1 MKQYKHSAGIVALIM
16 VLIVLLSQCISRP
29 RKAPVKD
36 VRGPAYAG
44 AAACMPC
51 HKHIHESYLATAHR
65 NTSAL
70 PSPASIRGSFEPGKN
85 AFHYRPHVKVVME
98 QRNNGLF
105 QVAYMNEMEKQAFP
119 FGVVMGSGRKAQTYL
134 YWYGENVFQL
144 PVSYSV
150 GANSWVN
157 SPSYPANQVRFD
169 RLINIG
175 CFECHGSYI
184 ERKGTQQE
192 GERLVDYFDRRK
204 AIYGMD
210 CERCHGPA
218 AQHVTFHIEHPQEK
232 QAQHMPIYKK
242 LLRQQQL
249 DLCAQC
255 HSGAHTTNH
264 SIFYF
269 TPGDSLGRYFSSAVQ
284 TGTAMANLDVHG
296 NQYQLLTA
304 SRCFTGSKTLSC
316 TSCHNTHVQE
326 RDNLVVLSQRCIS
339 CHNQVAHSFESGL
352 PPKVINSNCI
362 DCHMPALPSHVIS
375 MKEEHK
381 TGANAN
387 LVRTHLIKTYPEVT
401 KRFIDSLKNGLGKQ
415 GAGTLF

>member
-1 MKQYKHSAGIVALIM
+1 MKQYKHSAGIVALI
-16 VLIVLLSQCISRP
+16 VLLIVLLSQCISRP
-29 RKAPVKD
+29 RKAAVKD

-44 AAACMPC
+44 APACMAC

-65 NTSAL
+65 NTSAW
-70 PSPASIRGSFEPGKN
+70 PSPETIKGSFEPGKN
-85 AFHYRPHVKVVME
+85 AFHYRPDVKVVME
-98 QRNNGLF
+98 PRNNGLF
-105 QVAYMNEMEKQAFP
+105 QVVYMNGTEKQAFP

-150 GANSWVN
+150 WANSWVN
-157 SPSYPANQVRFD
+157 SPGYPANQVRFD

-204 AIYGMD
+204 TIYGMD

-218 AQHVTFHIEHPQEK
+218 AQHVNFHTEHPQEK
-232 QAQHMPIYKK
+232 QAHHMPIYKK

-255 HSGAHTTNH
+255 HSGAHTTKN

-269 TPGDSLGRYFSSAVQ
+269 APGDSLGQYFSSAIP
-284 TGTAMANLDVHG
+284 TGATMANLDVHG

-304 SRCFTGSKTLSC
+304 SRCFTGSKTLTC

-326 RDNLVVLSQRCIS
+326 RDNLVVLSQRCMS
-339 CHNQVAHSFESGL
+339 CHNQVAHSFESRL
-352 PPKVINSNCI
+352 PLKVINNNCI
-362 DCHMPALPSHVIS
+362 DCHMPALPSNVIS

-381 TGANAN
+381 TDAHAN
-387 LVRTHLIKTYPEVT
+387 LVRTHLIKIYPEVT
-401 KRFIDSLKNGLGKQ
+401 KRLMDSANN
-415 GAGTLF
+415 ANNSYY